1 MGIVKNAYPPKSVG
15 KFVALGNI
23 MYICNR
29 MLFAKTLNCLN

>member
-1 MGIVKNAYPPKSVG
+1 MLKILTPPKSVG